1 MANHLCGGGAAVAE
15 LRRLVTLAL
24 LPAAVAVGC
33 RGPSGSPPS
42 VAPPKPAPVV
52 SAPAPAAMVLALP
65 DVDSFVSG
73 VTTGAAGYVRRT
85 YTRRN
90 ARIEVTLA
98 RMAMSSQDYAS
109 WVRTSTASFPQAA
122 LDLPAAEAN
131 GFYQC
136 TDGPPPSCDLLIQ
149 LRAGV
154 HLEIRGGGTSSRDDV
169 DALAR
174 GFPLAAFAAR
184 PAE

>member
-1 MANHLCGGGAAVAE
+1 MAEPG
-15 LRRLVTLAL
+15 RLATVAL
-24 LPAAVAVGC
+24 LLAAVAVGC
-33 RGPSGSPPS
+33 RGPGGSPPS
-42 VAPPKPAPVV
+42 VAPPKPAVAVPP
-52 SAPAPAAMVLALP
+52 PAPAATGLALP
-65 DVDSFVSG
+65 DVNGFVAG
-73 VTTGAAGYVRRT
+73 VTVRAAGYVRRT
-85 YTRRN
+85 YTRGG

-98 RMAMSSQDYAS
+98 RMPMSSEDYAS
-109 WVRTSTASFPQAA
+109 WVKMSVGSFPQAA
-122 LDLPAAEAN
+122 LELPTAEAN

-174 GFPLAAFAAR
+174 GLSLATLAGR